1 MDRMIL
7 RLSFLREI
15 LKKRKVAVGVNQVY
29 SFDFFEFFSFQ
40 L

>member
-15 LKKRKVAVGVNQVY
+15 LKKRKVTVGVNQVY
-29 SFDFFEFFSFQ
+29 GFDFFEFFSFQ